1 MATCDMHWD
10 LDHALCIASP
20 PVSREVRRMPR
31 ESRHWL
37 TGGLVTQPL
46 SEMSSFSLCSAA
58 DVQGQS

>member
-1 MATCDMHWD
+1 M
-10 LDHALCIASP
+10 DHALCIASP